1 MKFMDKTLW
10 DLSQYRKEQAE
21 RCIRSA
27 KLLAEDEDYKGS
39 ANRSYYA
46 IFHCMRSVLAL
57 EGKDFSKHS
66 GVSAYFK
73 KEYIKTGIFDIELSD
88 IIREAFDIRSDS
100 DYDDYYLISKEDV
113 MEQIQNAEIFYQKI
127 NSYLMQKKP

>member
-66 GVSAYFK
+66 GVSAYFR

-100 DYDDYYLISKEDV
+100 DHDDYYLISKEDV
-113 MEQIQNAEIFYQKI
+113 MEQIQNAESFYQKI